1 MCDWDFFIRDIS
13 MRESMA
19 FDIVIVGAAPAG
31 LSAACRLIQQAHAE
45 EQLFLLTNESKKK

>member
-1 MCDWDFFIRDIS
+1 